1 MRTSENYVKGGQ
13 FPMPQIPWYSLLFL
27 FYLLF
32 VNLFAVVIT
41 VLDKHR
47 SRCGKWRIK
56 EKTLLL
62 TALFGGSLGMYICM
76 LIVRHKTKKSKFML
90 GLPLIMLLQT
100 VFILSI
106 WWAVAR

>member
-1 MRTSENYVKGGQ
+1 
-13 FPMPQIPWYSLLFL
+13 MPQIPWHLFFLL
-27 FYLLF
+27 FYLLS
-32 VNLFAVVIT
+32 VHLFAVAIT
-41 VLDKHR
+41 VLDKR
-47 SRCGKWRIK
+47 NARIGKRRVK